1 MIRTVTRGPAEGS
14 DHLSGLS
21 VQRMLLPSGWQG
33 FVLSFNTEQIIVRP
47 PLDIP
52 GLDLEKDRGRASVAE
67 ALFTDIIGD

>member
-1 MIRTVTRGPAEGS
+1 MPG
-14 DHLSGLS
+14 
-21 VQRMLLPSGWQG
+21 PSGRQG
-33 FVLSFNTEQIIVRP
+33 FVLSFDTEQIIVGA